1 VIRGTARLGHRT
13 KALIRRLVPGDIA
26 VIDHPD
32 LDEVA
37 ADSLRQARVRA
48 VINLS
53 PSITGRY
60 PNLGPSLLAAAGI
73 PLLDAPRKLA
83 GLLRD
88 GEAIAVD
95 DGGWVLRDQER
106 LARGIWLTQEEVA
119 RRLEAARRN
128 LPAEVERF
136 IDNTLAYAR
145 REKDFVVTPL
155 PVPPLRQSLHGRH
168 ALVVVRGHNY
178 RADLAVLSSYIH
190 EMQPVL
196 IGVDGGAD
204 ALVEAGLRPDIVVG
218 DMDSVSD
225 EALRS
230 AGDVVVHAYPDGR
243 APGLERV
250 REIGVPAHV
259 LSAPGTS
266 EDIALL
272 LAYEGGADLIVAVGT
287 HSSLID
293 FLEKGRSGMASTF
306 LVRLKVGARL
316 VDARGVSQLYRG
328 RPRSHYPVQIALA
341 ALMPVMIVIAL
352 GATLRDLFR
361 LAWLQAR
368 VWLGW

>member
-1 VIRGTARLGHRT
+1 MIRGTARVGTRT
-13 KALIRRLVPGDIA
+13 KALITRLRAGDIA

-37 ADSLRQARVRA
+37 ADGLRQARVRA
-48 VINLS
+48 VINLA

-60 PNLGPSLLAAAGI
+60 PNLGPSLLLAAGV
-73 PLLDAPRKLA
+73 PLLDAPRSLA
-83 GLLRD
+83 RALRD
-88 GEAIAVD
+88 GDAVAVD
-95 DGGWVLRDQER
+95 DDGRVY
-106 LARGIWLTQEEVA
+106 RGETAVATGTWLTPALVA
-119 RRLEAARRN
+119 ERLEAARTN

-136 IDNTLAYAR
+136 IDNTLEYAR
-145 REKDFVVTPL
+145 REKAFVVEPL
-155 PVPPLRQSLHGRH
+155 PLPPLKVDVQGRH

-178 RADLAVLSSYIH
+178 RADLAALGSYIH

-204 ALVEAGLRPDIVVG
+204 ALREAGFPPDIIIG

-225 EALRS
+225 LSLLQA
-230 AGDVVVHAYPDGR
+230 ADVIVHGYRDGR
-243 APGLERV
+243 APGLARV
-250 REIGVPAHV
+250 QALGVPAHV
-259 LSAPGTS
+259 IPAPGTS
-266 EDIALL
+266 EDLALL
-272 LAYEGGADLIVAVGT
+272 VAYEAGAELIVAVGT
-287 HSSLID
+287 HSNLID

-306 LVRLKVGARL
+306 LVRLKVGSRL

-328 RPRSHYPVQIALA
+328 RPRPQYPVQIALA
-341 ALMPVMIVIAL
+341 ALVPAAIVIAL
-352 GATLRDLFR
+352 APSLRELLR

>member
-1 VIRGTARLGHRT
+1 VIRGTARLGPRT
-13 KALIRRLVPGDIA
+13 KALINRLQAGDIA

-73 PLLDAPRKLA
+73 PLLDAPKELGAR
-83 GLLRD
+83 LRD
-88 GEAIAVD
+88 GDTIALNEEGCVFR
-95 DGGWVLRDQER
+95 DGVPVG
-106 LARGIWLTQEEVA
+106 AGTWLSPEVI
-119 RRLEAARRN
+119 RERLEAARIN

-136 IDNTLAYAR
+136 IDNTLEYAR
-145 REKDFVVTPL
+145 REKAFVIEPL
-155 PVPPLRQSLHGRH
+155 PLPPLRVSLHGRH

-178 RADLAVLSSYIH
+178 RADLAALSSYIH
-190 EMQPVL
+190 EVKPVL

-204 ALVEAGLRPDIVVG
+204 ALREAGWPPDIVIG

-225 EALRS
+225 GALL
-230 AGDVVVHAYPDGR
+230 AAKDVIVHAYRDGR
-243 APGLERV
+243 APGLTRV
-250 REIGVPAHV
+250 KALGRDAHV
-259 LSAPGTS
+259 LAAPGTS
-266 EDIALL
+266 EDLALL
-272 LAYEGGADLIVAVGT
+272 VAYEGGAELIVAVGT

-293 FLEKGRSGMASTF
+293 FLEKGRRGMASTF

-328 RPRSHYPVQIALA
+328 RPRPHYPVQIALA
-341 ALMPVMIVIAL
+341 ALVPAAVAVAL
-352 GATLRDLFR
+352 GPSLRDLVR
-361 LAWLQAR
+361 LVWLQAR
-368 VWLGW
+368 IWLGW